1 MYPFEAWHEF
11 VLKKKIMK
19 KKWGRKELEIT
30 STPLRHVLLGV
41 TLWGNTATGKSLL
54 SMLAIQKGSLCQL
67 CGVEFDFGRLSFRV
81 MIHLH
86 TGTRMDSLFS
96 YVVGWKADVW
106 MPFFGMMGPE
116 MHIMLVYRLILE
128 SLGGFWLI
136 WTCTVHPVVYIL
148 FCHFHFFAFCFSFLW
163 FSFWDFVGIS
173 SANPHETLLVH
184 LGWPRGLKGLL
195 HTLNA
200 TVIPT
205 KVS

>member
-1 MYPFEAWHEF
+1 MVGNDKYPFEACAT
-11 VLKKKIMK
+11 
-19 KKWGRKELEIT
+19 GCY
-30 STPLRHVLLGV
+30 PLRQYYY
-41 TLWGNTATGKSLL
+41 WGSLL

-67 CGVEFDFGRLSFRV
+67 HGIEFDFGLSFRV

-86 TGTRMDSLFS
+86 TCTRMDSLFS

-106 MPFFGMMGPE
+106 MPFSGIMCLE
-116 MHIMLVYRLILE
+116 MHIILVYRLILE
-128 SLGGFWLI
+128 LLGGFWLI
-136 WTCTVHPVVYIL
+136 RTCTVRPVVYIL
-148 FCHFHFFAFCFSFLW
+148 FCHFCFSIFVSLFFVFFL
-163 FSFWDFVGIS
+163 FESFVGIS

-184 LGWPRGLKGLL
+184 LGKPRGLKGLL

>member
-1 MYPFEAWHEF
+1 MGKKRVGNDRYPFEACAT
-11 VLKKKIMK
+11 
-19 KKWGRKELEIT
+19 GCY
-30 STPLRHVLLGV
+30 PLRQYCY
-41 TLWGNTATGKSLL
+41 WENLL
-54 SMLAIQKGSLCQL
+54 SMLAVQKGILCQL
-67 CGVEFDFGRLSFRV
+67 RGTEFDFGRLSFRV
-81 MIHLH
+81 MINLH

-106 MPFFGMMGPE
+106 MPFSGMMCPE

-128 SLGGFWLI
+128 LLGGFWLI
-136 WTCTVHPVVYIL
+136 RTCTVHPDVYIL
-148 FCHFHFFAFCFSFLW
+148 LCHFLFSIFPLFFVFP
-163 FSFWDFVGIS
+163 FWDFVGIS

-195 HTLNA
+195 HMLNT